1 MKRSYPSNSSIFR
14 RILIFLIPF
23 LILLTLAFL
32 QIFNL
37 MILSADEFKTQ
48 ADSNRILKER
58 VFPPRGLILD
68 RNEEIVV
75 ENFIRQDL
83 KVTPSFVEDYSLY
96 ISNLSELLN
105 YETSKIEDIFYKK
118 LNEIKPFQSFTL
130 IRNLNDEQIAKLNL
144 NLSKFSG
151 TEVIPNF
158 SRNVTEGESL
168 GSVVGYLGFASKNSM
183 LQDPNLKNFSDQQIG
198 LLGIEKEYDD
208 FLRGEIGYKF
218 LEKDSKGNVI
228 KVLSTEP
235 PKKGK
240 NLKLSIDLELQ
251 RTLFKEFTGKKGALI
266 AIEPETGFI
275 RALISSPSYDPNYL
289 NNFYSEEIEK
299 ILQDENSPLFNR
311 AVSGQYPPASTL
323 KPFIGLAALEE
334 QVITWDEKIHDQ
346 GEFFVEGDDRPY
358 RGWKEEGHGFVN
370 MESAIAESSDVYFYN
385 IAFDLTVSSIS
396 PFLAKFGFGSSSKL
410 LGNESKGILP
420 DKKWKLGQ
428 KGEFWFKGDTIN
440 MGIGQGYILTTPLQ
454 IAIAYS
460 ALVNGGQLITPR
472 IVESIDGVATEF
484 SSKRIELKNNDNW
497 ELIKKALV
505 SVVESN
511 KGTAHNLFDPKKRIA
526 GKTGTAQVKRIS
538 KRERELDLELEQ
550 IPYKDRDHALYV
562 AYGPYKNP
570 RYALSII
577 VEHGGS
583 GSKAAAPMAKELFKL
598 IIDRDE
604 LRDKQSNFENINI

>member
-1 MKRSYPSNSSIFR
+1 MGRFFGVIKKSSLSNSSIFR

-23 LILLTLAFL
+23 LILLTLAFF

-37 MILSADEFKTQ
+37 MILRSDEFKTQ

-68 RNEEIVV
+68 RNEEVVV

-83 KVTPSFVEDYSLY
+83 KVTPSFIEDYSLY
-96 ISNLSELLN
+96 ISNLSELMN
-105 YETSKIEDIFYKK
+105 YETSKIENIFYKK
-118 LNEIKPFQSFTL
+118 LSEIKPFQSFTL
-130 IRNLNDEQIAKLNL
+130 IRNLTDEQIAKLNL
-144 NLSKFSG
+144 NLNKFAG
-151 TEVIPNF
+151 TEIIPNF
-158 SRNVTEGESL
+158 SRNVIQGESL
-168 GSVVGYLGFASKNSM
+168 GSVVGYLGFASKNFM

-198 LLGIEKEYDD
+198 LLGIEKEYDN

-218 LEKDSKGNVI
+218 LEKDSKGTVI
-228 KVLSTEP
+228 KVLSSEP

-289 NNFYSEEIEK
+289 NNLYSDEIEK
-299 ILQDENSPLFNR
+299 ILQDKDSPLFNR

-334 QVITWDEKIHDQ
+334 QVITWDEKIDDQ

-358 RGWKEEGHGFVN
+358 RGWKEEGHGLVN

-396 PFLAKFGFGSSSKL
+396 PFLAKFGFGTSSKL
-410 LGNESKGILP
+410 IGNESKGILP
-420 DKKWKLGQ
+420 DKNWKLGQ

-454 IAIAYS
+454 IALAYS

-472 IVESIDGVATEF
+472 IVESIDGETTEF
-484 SSKRIELKNNDNW
+484 SSKKIELKNNENW
-497 ELIKKALV
+497 DLIKKALV

-511 KGTAHNLFDPKKRIA
+511 KGTAHNLFDPEKRIA
-526 GKTGTAQVKRIS
+526 GKTGTAQVKSLINDI
-538 KRERELDLELEQ
+538 KYQEIRENELL
-550 IPYKDRDHALYV
+550 RDHALFV
-562 AYGPYKNP
+562 GYGPIEKP
-570 RYALSII
+570 SLVVVVI
-577 VEHGGS
+577 VENGES
-583 GSKAAAPMAKELFKL
+583 GSLVAAPIVKKALDYYQDL
-598 IIDRDE
+598 
-604 LRDKQSNFENINI
+604 

>member
-1 MKRSYPSNSSIFR
+1 MGRFFGVIKKSSLSNSSVFR

-23 LILLTLAFL
+23 LILLTLAFF

-37 MILSADEFKTQ
+37 MILRSDEFKTQ

-68 RNEEIVV
+68 RNEEVVV

-83 KVTPSFVEDYSLY
+83 KVTPSFIEDYSLY
-96 ISNLSELLN
+96 ISNLSELIN
-105 YETSKIEDIFYKK
+105 YEASKIENIFYKK

-130 IRNLNDEQIAKLNL
+130 IRNLTDEQIAKLNL
-144 NLSKFSG
+144 NLNKFAG
-151 TEVIPNF
+151 TEIIPNF
-158 SRNVTEGESL
+158 SRNVIQGESL
-168 GSVVGYLGFASKNSM
+168 GSVIGYLGFASKNFM

-198 LLGIEKEYDD
+198 LLGIEKEYDN

-228 KVLSTEP
+228 KVLSSEP

-289 NNFYSEEIEK
+289 NNLYSDEIEK
-299 ILQDENSPLFNR
+299 ILQDKDSPLFNR

-334 QVITWDEKIHDQ
+334 QVITWDEKIDDQ

-358 RGWKEEGHGFVN
+358 RGWKEEGHGLVN

-396 PFLAKFGFGSSSKL
+396 PFLAKFGFGASSKL
-410 LGNESKGILP
+410 IGNESKGILP

-454 IAIAYS
+454 IALAYS

-472 IVESIDGVATEF
+472 IVESIDGETTEF
-484 SSKRIELKNNDNW
+484 SSKKIELKNNENW
-497 ELIKKALV
+497 DLIRKALV

-511 KGTAHNLFDPKKRIA
+511 KGTAHNLFDPEKRIA
-526 GKTGTAQVKRIS
+526 GKTGTAQVKSLINDI
-538 KRERELDLELEQ
+538 KYQEIRENELL
-550 IPYKDRDHALYV
+550 RDHALFV
-562 AYGPYKNP
+562 GYGPIEKP
-570 RYALSII
+570 SLVVVVI
-577 VEHGGS
+577 VENGES
-583 GSKAAAPMAKELFKL
+583 GSLVAAPIVKKALNSYQDL
-598 IIDRDE
+598 
-604 LRDKQSNFENINI
+604 

>member
-1 MKRSYPSNSSIFR
+1 MGRFFGVIKKSSLSNSSIFR

-23 LILLTLAFL
+23 LILLTLAFF

-37 MILSADEFKTQ
+37 MILRSDEFTTQ

-68 RNEEIVV
+68 RNEEVVV

-83 KVTPSFVEDYSLY
+83 KVTPSFIEDYSLY
-96 ISNLSELLN
+96 ISNLSELMN

-118 LNEIKPFQSFTL
+118 LSEIKPFQSFTL
-130 IRNLNDEQIAKLNL
+130 IRNLTDEQIAKLNL
-144 NLSKFSG
+144 NLNKFAG
-151 TEVIPNF
+151 TEIIPNF
-158 SRNVTEGESL
+158 SRNVIQGESL
-168 GSVVGYLGFASKNSM
+168 GSVVGYLGFASKNFM

-198 LLGIEKEYDD
+198 LLGIEKEYDN

-218 LEKDSKGNVI
+218 LEKDSKGTVI
-228 KVLSTEP
+228 KVLSSEP

-251 RTLFKEFTGKKGALI
+251 RTLFKEFTAKKGALI

-289 NNFYSEEIEK
+289 NNLYSDEIEK
-299 ILQDENSPLFNR
+299 ILQDKDSPLFNR

-334 QVITWDEKIHDQ
+334 QVITWDEKIDDQ

-358 RGWKEEGHGFVN
+358 RGWKEEGHGLVN

-396 PFLAKFGFGSSSKL
+396 PFLAKFGFGASSKII
-410 LGNESKGILP
+410 GNESKGILP

-454 IAIAYS
+454 IALAYS

-472 IVESIDGVATEF
+472 IVESIDGETTEF
-484 SSKRIELKNNDNW
+484 SSKKIELKNNENW
-497 ELIKKALV
+497 DLIKKALV

-511 KGTAHNLFDPKKRIA
+511 KGTAHNLFDPEKRIA
-526 GKTGTAQVKRIS
+526 GKTGTAQVKSLINDI
-538 KRERELDLELEQ
+538 KYQEIRENELL
-550 IPYKDRDHALYV
+550 RDHALFV
-562 AYGPYKNP
+562 GYGPIEIP
-570 RYALSII
+570 SLVVVVI
-577 VEHGGS
+577 VENGES
-583 GSKAAAPMAKELFKL
+583 GSLVAAPIVKKA
-598 IIDRDE
+598 
-604 LRDKQSNFENINI
+604 INSYQDL

>member
-1 MKRSYPSNSSIFR
+1 MGRFFGVIKKSSISNSSVFR

-23 LILLTLAFL
+23 LILLTLAFF

-37 MILSADEFKTQ
+37 MILRSDEFKTQ

-68 RNEEIVV
+68 RNEEVVV

-83 KVTPSFVEDYSLY
+83 KVTPSFIEDYSLY
-96 ISNLSELLN
+96 ISNLSELMN
-105 YETSKIEDIFYKK
+105 YETSKIENIFYKK

-130 IRNLNDEQIAKLNL
+130 IRNLTDEQIAKLNL
-144 NLSKFSG
+144 NLNKFAG
-151 TEVIPNF
+151 TEIIPNF
-158 SRNVTEGESL
+158 SRNVIQGESL
-168 GSVVGYLGFASKNSM
+168 GSVVGYLGFASKNFM

-198 LLGIEKEYDD
+198 LLGIEKEYDN

-218 LEKDSKGNVI
+218 LEKDSKGTVI
-228 KVLSTEP
+228 KVLSSEP

-289 NNFYSEEIEK
+289 NNLYSDEIEK
-299 ILQDENSPLFNR
+299 ILQDKDSPLFNR

-334 QVITWDEKIHDQ
+334 KVIAWDEKIDDQ

-358 RGWKEEGHGFVN
+358 RGWKEEGHGLVN

-396 PFLAKFGFGSSSKL
+396 PFLAKFGFGASSKL
-410 LGNESKGILP
+410 IGNESKGILP

-454 IAIAYS
+454 IALAYS

-472 IVESIDGVATEF
+472 IVESIDGETTKF
-484 SSKRIELKNNDNW
+484 SSKKIELKNNENW
-497 ELIKKALV
+497 DLIKKALV

-511 KGTAHNLFDPKKRIA
+511 KGTAHNLFDPEKRIA
-526 GKTGTAQVKRIS
+526 GKTGTAQVKSLINDI
-538 KRERELDLELEQ
+538 KYQEIRENELL
-550 IPYKDRDHALYV
+550 RDHALFV
-562 AYGPYKNP
+562 GYGPIEKP
-570 RYALSII
+570 SLVVVVI
-577 VEHGGS
+577 VENGES
-583 GSKAAAPMAKELFKL
+583 GSLVAAPIVKKALNSYQDL
-598 IIDRDE
+598 
-604 LRDKQSNFENINI
+604 

>member
-1 MKRSYPSNSSIFR
+1 MGRFFGVIKKSSLSNSSVFR

-23 LILLTLAFL
+23 LILLTLAFF

-37 MILSADEFKTQ
+37 MILRSDEFKTQ

-68 RNEEIVV
+68 RNEEVVV

-83 KVTPSFVEDYSLY
+83 KVTPSFIEDYSLY
-96 ISNLSELLN
+96 ISNLSELIN
-105 YETSKIEDIFYKK
+105 YEASKIENIFYKK

-130 IRNLNDEQIAKLNL
+130 IRNLTDEQIAKLNL
-144 NLSKFSG
+144 NLNKFAG
-151 TEVIPNF
+151 TEIIPNF
-158 SRNVTEGESL
+158 SRNVIQGESL
-168 GSVVGYLGFASKNSM
+168 GSVIGYLGFASKNFM

-198 LLGIEKEYDD
+198 LLGIEKEYDN

-228 KVLSTEP
+228 KVLSSEP

-289 NNFYSEEIEK
+289 NNLYSDEIEK
-299 ILQDENSPLFNR
+299 ILQDKDSPLFNR

-334 QVITWDEKIHDQ
+334 EVITWDEKIDDQ

-358 RGWKEEGHGFVN
+358 RGWKEEGHGLVN

-396 PFLAKFGFGSSSKL
+396 PFLAKFGFGASSKL
-410 LGNESKGILP
+410 IGNESKGILP

-454 IAIAYS
+454 IALAYS
-460 ALVNGGQLITPR
+460 ALVNGGQLIAPR
-472 IVESIDGVATEF
+472 IVESIDGETTEF
-484 SSKRIELKNNDNW
+484 SSKKIELKNNENW
-497 ELIKKALV
+497 DLIKKALV

-511 KGTAHNLFDPKKRIA
+511 KGTAHNLFDPEKRIA
-526 GKTGTAQVKRIS
+526 GKTGTAQVKSLINDI
-538 KRERELDLELEQ
+538 KYQEIRENELL
-550 IPYKDRDHALYV
+550 RDHALFV
-562 AYGPYKNP
+562 GYGPIENP
-570 RYALSII
+570 SLVVVVI
-577 VEHGGS
+577 VENGES
-583 GSKAAAPMAKELFKL
+583 GSLVAAPIVKKALNSYQDL
-598 IIDRDE
+598 
-604 LRDKQSNFENINI
+604 

>member
-1 MKRSYPSNSSIFR
+1 MERSSPSNSSIFR

-23 LILLTLAFL
+23 LILLTLAFF

-168 GSVVGYLGFASKNSM
+168 GSIVGYLGFASKNSM

-346 GEFFVEGDDRPY
+346 GEFYVEGDDRPY

-460 ALVNGGQLITPR
+460 ALVNGGQLIKPR

-484 SSKRIELKNNDNW
+484 SSKRIELKNNENW

-526 GKTGTAQVKRIS
+526 GKTGTAQVKSLINDI
-538 KRERELDLELEQ
+538 KYQEIRENELL
-550 IPYKDRDHALYV
+550 RDHALFV
-562 AYGPYKNP
+562 GYGPIEKP
-570 RYALSII
+570 SLVVVVI
-577 VEHGGS
+577 VENGES
-583 GSKAAAPMAKELFKL
+583 GSLVAAPIVKKA
-598 IIDRDE
+598 
-604 LRDKQSNFENINI
+604 INSYQGL

>member
-1 MKRSYPSNSSIFR
+1 MERSSPSNSSIFR

-23 LILLTLAFL
+23 LILLTLAFF

-37 MILSADEFKTQ
+37 MVLSADEFKTQ

-484 SSKRIELKNNDNW
+484 SSKRIELKNNENW

-526 GKTGTAQVKRIS
+526 GKTGTAQVKSLINDI
-538 KRERELDLELEQ
+538 KYQEIRENELL
-550 IPYKDRDHALYV
+550 RDHALFV
-562 AYGPYKNP
+562 GYGPIEKP
-570 RYALSII
+570 SLVVVVI
-577 VEHGGS
+577 VENGES
-583 GSKAAAPMAKELFKL
+583 GSLVAAPIVKKA
-598 IIDRDE
+598 
-604 LRDKQSNFENINI
+604 INSYQGL

>member
-1 MKRSYPSNSSIFR
+1 MKRSSPSNSSIFR

-23 LILLTLAFL
+23 LILLTLAFF

-96 ISNLSELLN
+96 ISNLSELMN

-151 TEVIPNF
+151 TEIIPNF

-168 GSVVGYLGFASKNSM
+168 GSVVGYLGFASKNSI

-228 KVLSTEP
+228 KVLSMEP

-484 SSKRIELKNNDNW
+484 SSERIELKNNENW

-526 GKTGTAQVKRIS
+526 GKTGTAQVKSLINDI
-538 KRERELDLELEQ
+538 KYQEIRENELL
-550 IPYKDRDHALYV
+550 RDHALFV
-562 AYGPYKNP
+562 GYGPIEKP
-570 RYALSII
+570 SLVVVVI
-577 VEHGGS
+577 VENGES
-583 GSKAAAPMAKELFKL
+583 GSLVAAPIVKKA
-598 IIDRDE
+598 
-604 LRDKQSNFENINI
+604 INSYQGL

>member
-1 MKRSYPSNSSIFR
+1 MKRSSPSNSSIFR

-23 LILLTLAFL
+23 LILLTLAFF

-96 ISNLSELLN
+96 ISNLSELMN

-151 TEVIPNF
+151 TEIIPNF

-168 GSVVGYLGFASKNSM
+168 GSVVGYLGFASKNSI
-183 LQDPNLKNFSDQQIG
+183 LEDPNLKNFSDQQIG

-484 SSKRIELKNNDNW
+484 SSERIELKNNENW

-526 GKTGTAQVKRIS
+526 GKTGTAQVKSLINDI
-538 KRERELDLELEQ
+538 KYQEIRENELL
-550 IPYKDRDHALYV
+550 RDHALFV
-562 AYGPYKNP
+562 GYGPIEKP
-570 RYALSII
+570 SLVVVVI
-577 VEHGGS
+577 VENGES
-583 GSKAAAPMAKELFKL
+583 GSLVAAPIVKKA
-598 IIDRDE
+598 
-604 LRDKQSNFENINI
+604 INSYQGL

>member
-1 MKRSYPSNSSIFR
+1 MKRSSPSNSSIFR

-23 LILLTLAFL
+23 LILLTLAFF

-96 ISNLSELLN
+96 ISNLSELMN

-151 TEVIPNF
+151 TEIIPNF

-168 GSVVGYLGFASKNSM
+168 GSVVGYLGFASKNSI
-183 LQDPNLKNFSDQQIG
+183 LEDPNLKNFSDQQIG

-440 MGIGQGYILTTPLQ
+440 MGIRQGYILTTPLQ

-460 ALVNGGQLITPR
+460 ALVNDGQLITPR

-484 SSKRIELKNNDNW
+484 SSERIELKNNENW

-526 GKTGTAQVKRIS
+526 GKTGTAQVKSLINDI
-538 KRERELDLELEQ
+538 KYQEIRENELL
-550 IPYKDRDHALYV
+550 RDHALFV
-562 AYGPYKNP
+562 GYGPIEKP
-570 RYALSII
+570 SLVVVVI
-577 VEHGGS
+577 VENGES
-583 GSKAAAPMAKELFKL
+583 GSLVAAPIVKKA
-598 IIDRDE
+598 
-604 LRDKQSNFENINI
+604 INSYQGL

>member
-1 MKRSYPSNSSIFR
+1 MKRSSPSNSSIFR

-23 LILLTLAFL
+23 LILLTLAFF

-37 MILSADEFKTQ
+37 MIIRADEFITQ

-96 ISNLSELLN
+96 ISNLSELMN

-151 TEVIPNF
+151 TEIIPNF

-168 GSVVGYLGFASKNSM
+168 GSVVGYLGFASKNSI
-183 LQDPNLKNFSDQQIG
+183 LQDPNLKNFSDQQTG

-251 RTLFKEFTGKKGALI
+251 RTLFKEFSGKKGALI

-275 RALISSPSYDPNYL
+275 RALISSPSYDPNYF
-289 NNFYSEEIEK
+289 NNFYSDEIEK

-484 SSKRIELKNNDNW
+484 SSERIELKNNENW

-526 GKTGTAQVKRIS
+526 GKTGTAQVKSLINDI
-538 KRERELDLELEQ
+538 KYQEIRENELL
-550 IPYKDRDHALYV
+550 RDHALFV
-562 AYGPYKNP
+562 GYGPIEKP
-570 RYALSII
+570 SLVVVVI
-577 VEHGGS
+577 VENGES
-583 GSKAAAPMAKELFKL
+583 GSLVAAPIVKKA
-598 IIDRDE
+598 
-604 LRDKQSNFENINI
+604 INSYQGL

>member
-1 MKRSYPSNSSIFR
+1 MKRSSPSNSSIFR

-23 LILLTLAFL
+23 LILLTLAFF

-37 MILSADEFKTQ
+37 MIIRADEFITQ

-96 ISNLSELLN
+96 ISNLSELMN

-151 TEVIPNF
+151 TEIIPNF

-168 GSVVGYLGFASKNSM
+168 GSVVGYLGFASKNSI

-251 RTLFKEFTGKKGALI
+251 RTLFKEFSGKKGALI

-484 SSKRIELKNNDNW
+484 SSERIELKNNENW

-526 GKTGTAQVKRIS
+526 GKTGTAQVKSLINDI
-538 KRERELDLELEQ
+538 KYQEIRENELL
-550 IPYKDRDHALYV
+550 RDHALFV
-562 AYGPYKNP
+562 GYGPIEKP
-570 RYALSII
+570 SLVVVVI
-577 VEHGGS
+577 VENGES
-583 GSKAAAPMAKELFKL
+583 GSLVAAPIVKKA
-598 IIDRDE
+598 
-604 LRDKQSNFENINI
+604 INSYQGL

>member
-1 MKRSYPSNSSIFR
+1 MERSSPSNSSIFR

-23 LILLTLAFL
+23 LILLTLAFF

-37 MILSADEFKTQ
+37 MILSADKFKTQ

-151 TEVIPNF
+151 TEIIPNF

-168 GSVVGYLGFASKNSM
+168 GSIVGYLGFASKNSM

-484 SSKRIELKNNDNW
+484 SSKRIELKNNENW

-526 GKTGTAQVKRIS
+526 GKTGTAQVKSLINDI
-538 KRERELDLELEQ
+538 KYQEIRENELL
-550 IPYKDRDHALYV
+550 RDHALFV
-562 AYGPYKNP
+562 GYGPIEKP
-570 RYALSII
+570 SLVVVVI
-577 VEHGGS
+577 VENGES
-583 GSKAAAPMAKELFKL
+583 GSLVAAPIVKKA
-598 IIDRDE
+598 
-604 LRDKQSNFENINI
+604 INSYQGL

>member
-1 MKRSYPSNSSIFR
+1 MGRFFGVIKKSSLSNSSIFR

-23 LILLTLAFL
+23 LILLTLAFF

-37 MILSADEFKTQ
+37 MILRSDEFTTQ

-68 RNEEIVV
+68 RNEEVVV

-83 KVTPSFVEDYSLY
+83 KVTPSFIEDYSLY
-96 ISNLSELLN
+96 ISNLSELMN
-105 YETSKIEDIFYKK
+105 YETSKIENIFYKK
-118 LNEIKPFQSFTL
+118 LSEIKPFQSFTL
-130 IRNLNDEQIAKLNL
+130 IRNLTDEQIAKLNL
-144 NLSKFSG
+144 NLNKFAG
-151 TEVIPNF
+151 TEIIPNF
-158 SRNVTEGESL
+158 SRNVIQGESL
-168 GSVVGYLGFASKNSM
+168 GSVVGYLGFASKNFM

-198 LLGIEKEYDD
+198 LLGIEKEYDN

-218 LEKDSKGNVI
+218 LEKDSKGTVI
-228 KVLSTEP
+228 KVLSSEP

-289 NNFYSEEIEK
+289 NNLYSDEIEK
-299 ILQDENSPLFNR
+299 ILQDKDSPLFNR

-334 QVITWDEKIHDQ
+334 QVITWDEKIDDQ

-358 RGWKEEGHGFVN
+358 RGWKEEGHGLVN

-396 PFLAKFGFGSSSKL
+396 PFLAKFGFGASSKL
-410 LGNESKGILP
+410 IGNESKGILP

-454 IAIAYS
+454 IALAYS

-484 SSKRIELKNNDNW
+484 SSKKIELKNNKNW
-497 ELIKKALV
+497 DLIKKALV

-511 KGTAHNLFDPKKRIA
+511 KGTAHNLFDPEKRIA
-526 GKTGTAQVKRIS
+526 GKTGTAQVKSLINDI
-538 KRERELDLELEQ
+538 KYQEIRENELL
-550 IPYKDRDHALYV
+550 RDHALFV
-562 AYGPYKNP
+562 GYGPIEKP
-570 RYALSII
+570 SLVVVVI
-577 VEHGGS
+577 VENGES
-583 GSKAAAPMAKELFKL
+583 GSLVAAPIVKKALNSYQDL
-598 IIDRDE
+598 
-604 LRDKQSNFENINI
+604 

>member
-1 MKRSYPSNSSIFR
+1 MKRSSPSNSSIFR

-23 LILLTLAFL
+23 LILLTLAFF

-526 GKTGTAQVKRIS
+526 GKTGTAQVKSLINDI
-538 KRERELDLELEQ
+538 KYQEIRENELL
-550 IPYKDRDHALYV
+550 RDHALFV
-562 AYGPYKNP
+562 GYGPIEKP
-570 RYALSII
+570 SLVVVVI
-577 VEHGGS
+577 VENGES
-583 GSKAAAPMAKELFKL
+583 GSLVAAPIVKKA
-598 IIDRDE
+598 
-604 LRDKQSNFENINI
+604 INSYQGL

>member
-1 MKRSYPSNSSIFR
+1 MGRFFGVIKKSSISNSSVFR

-23 LILLTLAFL
+23 LILLTLAFF

-37 MILSADEFKTQ
+37 MILRSDEFKTQ

-68 RNEEIVV
+68 RNEEVVV

-83 KVTPSFVEDYSLY
+83 KVTPSFIEDYSLY
-96 ISNLSELLN
+96 ISNLSELMN
-105 YETSKIEDIFYKK
+105 YEASKIENIFYKK
-118 LNEIKPFQSFTL
+118 LSEIKPFQSFTL
-130 IRNLNDEQIAKLNL
+130 IRNLTDEQIAKLNL
-144 NLSKFSG
+144 NLNKFAG
-151 TEVIPNF
+151 TEIIPNF
-158 SRNVTEGESL
+158 SRNVIQGESL
-168 GSVVGYLGFASKNSM
+168 GSVVGYLGFASKNFM

-198 LLGIEKEYDD
+198 LLGIEKEYDN

-218 LEKDSKGNVI
+218 LEKDSKGTVI
-228 KVLSTEP
+228 KVLSSEP

-240 NLKLSIDLELQ
+240 NLKLSIDLEFQ

-289 NNFYSEEIEK
+289 NNLYSDEIEK
-299 ILQDENSPLFNR
+299 ILQDKDSPLFNR

-334 QVITWDEKIHDQ
+334 KVIAWDEKIDDQ

-358 RGWKEEGHGFVN
+358 RGWKEEGHGLVN

-396 PFLAKFGFGSSSKL
+396 PFLAKFGFGASSKL
-410 LGNESKGILP
+410 IGNESKGILP

-454 IAIAYS
+454 IALAYS

-472 IVESIDGVATEF
+472 IVESIDGETTEF
-484 SSKRIELKNNDNW
+484 SSKKIELKNNENW
-497 ELIKKALV
+497 DLIKKALV

-511 KGTAHNLFDPKKRIA
+511 KGTAHNLFDPEKRIA
-526 GKTGTAQVKRIS
+526 GKTGTAQVKSLINDI
-538 KRERELDLELEQ
+538 KYQEIRENELL
-550 IPYKDRDHALYV
+550 RDHALFV
-562 AYGPYKNP
+562 GYGPIEKP
-570 RYALSII
+570 SLVVVVI
-577 VEHGGS
+577 VENGES
-583 GSKAAAPMAKELFKL
+583 GSLVAAPIVKKALNSYQDL
-598 IIDRDE
+598 
-604 LRDKQSNFENINI
+604 

>member
-1 MKRSYPSNSSIFR
+1 MKRSSPSNSSIFR

-23 LILLTLAFL
+23 LILLTLAFF

-96 ISNLSELLN
+96 ISNLSELMN

-151 TEVIPNF
+151 TEIIPNF

-168 GSVVGYLGFASKNSM
+168 GSVVGYLGFASKNSI

-228 KVLSTEP
+228 KVLSMEP

-240 NLKLSIDLELQ
+240 NLKLSIDLRLQ

-472 IVESIDGVATEF
+472 IVESIDGVTTEF
-484 SSKRIELKNNDNW
+484 SSEKIELKNNENW

-526 GKTGTAQVKRIS
+526 GKTGTAQVKSLINDI
-538 KRERELDLELEQ
+538 KYQEIRENELL
-550 IPYKDRDHALYV
+550 RDHALFV
-562 AYGPYKNP
+562 GYGPIEKP
-570 RYALSII
+570 SLVVVVI
-577 VEHGGS
+577 VENGES
-583 GSKAAAPMAKELFKL
+583 GSLVAAPIVKKA
-598 IIDRDE
+598 
-604 LRDKQSNFENINI
+604 INSYQGL

>member
-1 MKRSYPSNSSIFR
+1 MERSSPSNSSIFR

-23 LILLTLAFL
+23 LILLTLAFF

-83 KVTPSFVEDYSLY
+83 KVTPSFIEDYSLY
-96 ISNLSELLN
+96 ISNLSELMN

-151 TEVIPNF
+151 TEIIPNF

-168 GSVVGYLGFASKNSM
+168 GSVVGYLGFASKNSI

-472 IVESIDGVATEF
+472 IVESIDGVATKF
-484 SSKRIELKNNDNW
+484 SSERIELKNNENW

-526 GKTGTAQVKRIS
+526 GKTGTAQVKSLINDI
-538 KRERELDLELEQ
+538 KYQEIRENELL
-550 IPYKDRDHALYV
+550 RDHALFV
-562 AYGPYKNP
+562 GYGPIEKP
-570 RYALSII
+570 SLVVVVI
-577 VEHGGS
+577 VENGES
-583 GSKAAAPMAKELFKL
+583 GSLVAAPIVKKA
-598 IIDRDE
+598 
-604 LRDKQSNFENINI
+604 INSYQGL

>member
-1 MKRSYPSNSSIFR
+1 MKRSSPSNSSIFR

-23 LILLTLAFL
+23 LILLTLAFF

-96 ISNLSELLN
+96 ISNLSELMN

-151 TEVIPNF
+151 TEIIPNF

-168 GSVVGYLGFASKNSM
+168 GSVVGYLGFASKNSI
-183 LQDPNLKNFSDQQIG
+183 LEDPNLKNFSDQQIG

-228 KVLSTEP
+228 KVLSMEP

-484 SSKRIELKNNDNW
+484 SSERIELKNNENW

-526 GKTGTAQVKRIS
+526 GKTGTAQVKSLINDI
-538 KRERELDLELEQ
+538 KYQEIRENELL
-550 IPYKDRDHALYV
+550 RDHALFV
-562 AYGPYKNP
+562 GYGPIEKP
-570 RYALSII
+570 SLVVVVI
-577 VEHGGS
+577 VENGES
-583 GSKAAAPMAKELFKL
+583 GSLVAAPIVKKA
-598 IIDRDE
+598 
-604 LRDKQSNFENINI
+604 INSYQGL

>member
-1 MKRSYPSNSSIFR
+1 MGRFFGVIKKSSLSNSSIFR

-23 LILLTLAFL
+23 LILLTLAFF

-37 MILSADEFKTQ
+37 MILRSDEFTTQ

-68 RNEEIVV
+68 RNEEVVV

-83 KVTPSFVEDYSLY
+83 KVTPSFIEDYSLY
-96 ISNLSELLN
+96 ISNLSELMN
-105 YETSKIEDIFYKK
+105 YETSKIENIFYKK
-118 LNEIKPFQSFTL
+118 LSEIKPFQSFTL
-130 IRNLNDEQIAKLNL
+130 IRNLTDEQIAKLNL
-144 NLSKFSG
+144 NLNKFAG
-151 TEVIPNF
+151 TEIIPNF
-158 SRNVTEGESL
+158 SRNVIQGESL
-168 GSVVGYLGFASKNSM
+168 GSVVGYLGFASKNFM

-198 LLGIEKEYDD
+198 LLGIEKEYDN

-218 LEKDSKGNVI
+218 LEKDSKGTVI
-228 KVLSTEP
+228 KVLSSEP

-289 NNFYSEEIEK
+289 NNLYSDEIEK
-299 ILQDENSPLFNR
+299 ILQDKDSPLFNR

-334 QVITWDEKIHDQ
+334 QVITWDEKIDDQ

-358 RGWKEEGHGFVN
+358 RGWKEEGHGLVN

-396 PFLAKFGFGSSSKL
+396 PFLAKFGFGASSKL
-410 LGNESKGILP
+410 IGNESKGILP

-454 IAIAYS
+454 IALAYS

-472 IVESIDGVATEF
+472 IVESIDGETTEF
-484 SSKRIELKNNDNW
+484 SSKKIELKNNENW
-497 ELIKKALV
+497 DLIKKALV

-511 KGTAHNLFDPKKRIA
+511 KGTAHNLFDPEKRIA
-526 GKTGTAQVKRIS
+526 GKTGTAQVKSLINDI
-538 KRERELDLELEQ
+538 KYQEIRENELL
-550 IPYKDRDHALYV
+550 RDHALFV
-562 AYGPYKNP
+562 GYGPIEKP
-570 RYALSII
+570 SLVVVVI
-577 VEHGGS
+577 VENGES
-583 GSKAAAPMAKELFKL
+583 GSLVAAPIVKKALNYYQDL
-598 IIDRDE
+598 
-604 LRDKQSNFENINI
+604 

>member
-1 MKRSYPSNSSIFR
+1 MERSSPSNSSIFR

-23 LILLTLAFL
+23 LILLTLAFF

-151 TEVIPNF
+151 TEIIPNF

-168 GSVVGYLGFASKNSM
+168 GSVVGYLGFASKNSI
-183 LQDPNLKNFSDQQIG
+183 LEDPNLKNFSDQQIG

-526 GKTGTAQVKRIS
+526 GKTGTAQVKSLINDI
-538 KRERELDLELEQ
+538 KYQEIRENELL
-550 IPYKDRDHALYV
+550 RDHALFV
-562 AYGPYKNP
+562 GYGPIEKP
-570 RYALSII
+570 SLVVVVI
-577 VEHGGS
+577 VENGES
-583 GSKAAAPMAKELFKL
+583 GSLVAAPIVKKA
-598 IIDRDE
+598 
-604 LRDKQSNFENINI
+604 INSYQGL

>member
-1 MKRSYPSNSSIFR
+1 MGRFFGVIKKSSLSNSSIFR

-23 LILLTLAFL
+23 LILLTLAFF

-37 MILSADEFKTQ
+37 MILRSDEFTTQ

-68 RNEEIVV
+68 RNEEVVV

-83 KVTPSFVEDYSLY
+83 KVTPSFIEDYSLY
-96 ISNLSELLN
+96 ISNLSELMN
-105 YETSKIEDIFYKK
+105 YETSKIENIFYKK
-118 LNEIKPFQSFTL
+118 LSEIKPFQSFTL
-130 IRNLNDEQIAKLNL
+130 IRNLSDEQIAKLNL
-144 NLSKFSG
+144 NLNKFAG
-151 TEVIPNF
+151 TEIIPNF
-158 SRNVTEGESL
+158 SRNVVQGESL
-168 GSVVGYLGFASKNSM
+168 GSVVGYLGFASKNFM

-198 LLGIEKEYDD
+198 LLGIEKEYDN

-218 LEKDSKGNVI
+218 LEKDSKGTVI
-228 KVLSTEP
+228 KVLSSEP

-289 NNFYSEEIEK
+289 NNLYSDEIEK
-299 ILQDENSPLFNR
+299 ILQDKDSPLFNR

-334 QVITWDEKIHDQ
+334 KVIAWDEKIDDQ

-358 RGWKEEGHGFVN
+358 RGWKEEGHGLVN

-484 SSKRIELKNNDNW
+484 SSERIELKNNENW

-526 GKTGTAQVKRIS
+526 GKTGTAQVKSLINDI
-538 KRERELDLELEQ
+538 KYQEIRENELL
-550 IPYKDRDHALYV
+550 RDHALFV
-562 AYGPYKNP
+562 GYGPIEKP
-570 RYALSII
+570 SLVVVVI
-577 VEHGGS
+577 VENGES
-583 GSKAAAPMAKELFKL
+583 GSLVAAPIVKKALNSYQDL
-598 IIDRDE
+598 
-604 LRDKQSNFENINI
+604 

>member
-1 MKRSYPSNSSIFR
+1 MKRSSPSNSSIFR

-23 LILLTLAFL
+23 LILLTLAFF

-151 TEVIPNF
+151 TEIIPNF

-484 SSKRIELKNNDNW
+484 SSERIELKNNENW

-526 GKTGTAQVKRIS
+526 GKTGTAQVKSLINDI
-538 KRERELDLELEQ
+538 KYQEIRENELL
-550 IPYKDRDHALYV
+550 RDHALFV
-562 AYGPYKNP
+562 GYGPIEKP
-570 RYALSII
+570 SLVVVVI
-577 VEHGGS
+577 VENGES
-583 GSKAAAPMAKELFKL
+583 GSLVAAPIVKKA
-598 IIDRDE
+598 
-604 LRDKQSNFENINI
+604 INSYQGL

>member
-1 MKRSYPSNSSIFR
+1 MGRFFGVIKKSSLSNSSVFR

-23 LILLTLAFL
+23 LILLTLAFF

-37 MILSADEFKTQ
+37 MILRSDEFKTQ

-68 RNEEIVV
+68 RNEEVVV

-83 KVTPSFVEDYSLY
+83 KVTPSFIEDYSLY
-96 ISNLSELLN
+96 ISNLSELIN
-105 YETSKIEDIFYKK
+105 YEASKIENIFYKK

-130 IRNLNDEQIAKLNL
+130 IRNLTDEQIAKLNL
-144 NLSKFSG
+144 NLNKFAG
-151 TEVIPNF
+151 TEIIPNF
-158 SRNVTEGESL
+158 SRNVIQGESL
-168 GSVVGYLGFASKNSM
+168 GSVVGYLGFASKNFM
-183 LQDPNLKNFSDQQIG
+183 LQNPNLKNFSDQQIG
-198 LLGIEKEYDD
+198 LLGIEKEYDN

-228 KVLSTEP
+228 KVLSSEP

-289 NNFYSEEIEK
+289 NNLYSDEIEK
-299 ILQDENSPLFNR
+299 ILQDKDSPLFNR

-334 QVITWDEKIHDQ
+334 QVITWDEKIDDQ

-358 RGWKEEGHGFVN
+358 RGWKEEGHGLVN

-396 PFLAKFGFGSSSKL
+396 PFLAKFGFGASSKL
-410 LGNESKGILP
+410 IGNESKGILP

-454 IAIAYS
+454 IALAYS

-472 IVESIDGVATEF
+472 IVESIDGETTEF
-484 SSKRIELKNNDNW
+484 SSKKIELKNNENW
-497 ELIKKALV
+497 DLIRKALV

-511 KGTAHNLFDPKKRIA
+511 KGTAHNLFDPEKRIA
-526 GKTGTAQVKRIS
+526 GKTGTAQVKSLINDI
-538 KRERELDLELEQ
+538 KYQEIRENELL
-550 IPYKDRDHALYV
+550 RDHALFV
-562 AYGPYKNP
+562 GYGPIEKP
-570 RYALSII
+570 SLVVVVI
-577 VEHGGS
+577 VENGES
-583 GSKAAAPMAKELFKL
+583 GSLVAAPIVKKALNSYQDL
-598 IIDRDE
+598 
-604 LRDKQSNFENINI
+604 

>member
-1 MKRSYPSNSSIFR
+1 MGRFFGVMKRSSPSNSSIFR

-23 LILLTLAFL
+23 LILLTLAFF

-151 TEVIPNF
+151 TEIIPNF

-484 SSKRIELKNNDNW
+484 SSERIELKNNENW

-526 GKTGTAQVKRIS
+526 GKTGTAQVKSLINDI
-538 KRERELDLELEQ
+538 KYQEIRENELL
-550 IPYKDRDHALYV
+550 RDHALFV
-562 AYGPYKNP
+562 GYGPIEKP
-570 RYALSII
+570 SLVVVVI
-577 VEHGGS
+577 VENGES
-583 GSKAAAPMAKELFKL
+583 GSLVAAPIVKKA
-598 IIDRDE
+598 
-604 LRDKQSNFENINI
+604 INSYQGL

>member
-1 MKRSYPSNSSIFR
+1 MGRFFGVIKKSSLSNSSIFR

-23 LILLTLAFL
+23 LILLTLAFF

-37 MILSADEFKTQ
+37 MILRSDEFTTQ

-68 RNEEIVV
+68 RNEEVVV

-83 KVTPSFVEDYSLY
+83 KVTPSFIEDYSLY
-96 ISNLSELLN
+96 ISNLSELMN
-105 YETSKIEDIFYKK
+105 YETSKIENIFYKK
-118 LNEIKPFQSFTL
+118 LSEIKPFQSFTL
-130 IRNLNDEQIAKLNL
+130 IRNLSDEQIAKLNL
-144 NLSKFSG
+144 NLNKFAG
-151 TEVIPNF
+151 TEIIPNF
-158 SRNVTEGESL
+158 SRNVVQGESL
-168 GSVVGYLGFASKNSM
+168 GSVVGYLGFASKNFM

-198 LLGIEKEYDD
+198 LLGIEKEYDN

-218 LEKDSKGNVI
+218 LEKDSKGTVI
-228 KVLSTEP
+228 KVLSSEP

-289 NNFYSEEIEK
+289 NNLYSDEIEK
-299 ILQDENSPLFNR
+299 ILQDKDSPLFNR

-334 QVITWDEKIHDQ
+334 QVITWDEKIDDQ

-358 RGWKEEGHGFVN
+358 RGWKEEGHGLVN

-396 PFLAKFGFGSSSKL
+396 PFLAKFGFGTSSKL
-410 LGNESKGILP
+410 IGNESKGILP

-454 IAIAYS
+454 IALAYS

-472 IVESIDGVATEF
+472 IVESIDGETTKF
-484 SSKRIELKNNDNW
+484 SSKKIELKNNENW
-497 ELIKKALV
+497 DLIKKALV

-511 KGTAHNLFDPKKRIA
+511 KGTAHNLFDPEKRIA
-526 GKTGTAQVKRIS
+526 GKTGTAQVKSLINDI
-538 KRERELDLELEQ
+538 KYQEIRENELL
-550 IPYKDRDHALYV
+550 RDHALFV
-562 AYGPYKNP
+562 GYGPIEKP
-570 RYALSII
+570 SLVVVVI
-577 VEHGGS
+577 VENGES
-583 GSKAAAPMAKELFKL
+583 GSLVAAPIVKKALNSYQDL
-598 IIDRDE
+598 
-604 LRDKQSNFENINI
+604 

>member
-1 MKRSYPSNSSIFR
+1 MERSSPSNSSIFR

-23 LILLTLAFL
+23 LILLTLAFF

-484 SSKRIELKNNDNW
+484 SSKRIELKNNGNW

-526 GKTGTAQVKRIS
+526 GKTGTAQVKSLINDI
-538 KRERELDLELEQ
+538 KYQEIRENELL
-550 IPYKDRDHALYV
+550 RDHALFV
-562 AYGPYKNP
+562 GYGPIEKP
-570 RYALSII
+570 SLVVVVI
-577 VEHGGS
+577 VENGES
-583 GSKAAAPMAKELFKL
+583 GSLVAAPIVKKA
-598 IIDRDE
+598 
-604 LRDKQSNFENINI
+604 INSYQGL

>member
-1 MKRSYPSNSSIFR
+1 MGRFFGVIKKSSLSNSSIFR

-23 LILLTLAFL
+23 LILLTLAFF

-37 MILSADEFKTQ
+37 MILRSDEFTTQ

-68 RNEEIVV
+68 RNEEVVV

-83 KVTPSFVEDYSLY
+83 KVTPSFIEDYSLY
-96 ISNLSELLN
+96 ISNLSELMN
-105 YETSKIEDIFYKK
+105 YETSKIENIFYKK
-118 LNEIKPFQSFTL
+118 LSEIKPFQSFTL
-130 IRNLNDEQIAKLNL
+130 IRNLTDEQIAKLNL
-144 NLSKFSG
+144 NLNKFAG
-151 TEVIPNF
+151 TEIIPNF
-158 SRNVTEGESL
+158 SRNVIQGESL
-168 GSVVGYLGFASKNSM
+168 GSVVGYLGFASKNFM

-198 LLGIEKEYDD
+198 LLGIEKEYDN

-218 LEKDSKGNVI
+218 LEKDSKGTVI
-228 KVLSTEP
+228 KVLSSEP

-289 NNFYSEEIEK
+289 NNLYSDEIEK
-299 ILQDENSPLFNR
+299 ILQDKDGPLFNR

-334 QVITWDEKIHDQ
+334 QVITWDEKIDDQ

-358 RGWKEEGHGFVN
+358 RGWKEEGHGLVN

-396 PFLAKFGFGSSSKL
+396 PFLAKFGFGASSKL
-410 LGNESKGILP
+410 IGNESKGILP
-420 DKKWKLGQ
+420 DKNWKLGQ

-454 IAIAYS
+454 IALAYS

-472 IVESIDGVATEF
+472 IVESIDGETTEF
-484 SSKRIELKNNDNW
+484 SSKKIELKNNENW
-497 ELIKKALV
+497 DLIKKALV

-511 KGTAHNLFDPKKRIA
+511 KGTAHNLFDPEKRIA
-526 GKTGTAQVKRIS
+526 GKTGTAQVKSLINDI
-538 KRERELDLELEQ
+538 KYQEIRENELL
-550 IPYKDRDHALYV
+550 RDHALFV
-562 AYGPYKNP
+562 GYGPIEKP
-570 RYALSII
+570 SLVVVVI
-577 VEHGGS
+577 VENGES
-583 GSKAAAPMAKELFKL
+583 GSLVAAPIVKKALNYYQDL
-598 IIDRDE
+598 
-604 LRDKQSNFENINI
+604 

>member
-1 MKRSYPSNSSIFR
+1 MGRFFGVIKKSSISNSSVFR

-23 LILLTLAFL
+23 LILLTLAFF

-37 MILSADEFKTQ
+37 MILRSDEFTTQ

-68 RNEEIVV
+68 RNEEVVV

-83 KVTPSFVEDYSLY
+83 KVTPSFIEDYSLY
-96 ISNLSELLN
+96 ISNLSELMN
-105 YETSKIEDIFYKK
+105 YETSKIENIFYKK
-118 LNEIKPFQSFTL
+118 LSEIKPFQSFTL
-130 IRNLNDEQIAKLNL
+130 LRNLTDEQIAKLNL
-144 NLSKFSG
+144 NLNKFAG
-151 TEVIPNF
+151 TEIIPNF
-158 SRNVTEGESL
+158 SRNVIQGESL
-168 GSVVGYLGFASKNSM
+168 GSVVGYLGFASKNFM

-198 LLGIEKEYDD
+198 LLGIEKEYDN

-218 LEKDSKGNVI
+218 LEKDSKGTVI
-228 KVLSTEP
+228 KVLSSEP

-289 NNFYSEEIEK
+289 NNLYSDEIEK
-299 ILQDENSPLFNR
+299 ILQDKDSPLFNR

-334 QVITWDEKIHDQ
+334 EVITWDEKIDDQ

-358 RGWKEEGHGFVN
+358 RGWKEEGHGLVN

-396 PFLAKFGFGSSSKL
+396 PFLAKFGFGASSKL
-410 LGNESKGILP
+410 IGNESKGILP

-454 IAIAYS
+454 IALAYS

-472 IVESIDGVATEF
+472 IVESIDGETTEF
-484 SSKRIELKNNDNW
+484 SSKKIELKNNENW
-497 ELIKKALV
+497 DLIKKALV

-511 KGTAHNLFDPKKRIA
+511 KGTAHNLFDPEKRIA
-526 GKTGTAQVKRIS
+526 GKTGTAQVKSLINDI
-538 KRERELDLELEQ
+538 KYQEIRENELL
-550 IPYKDRDHALYV
+550 RDHALFV
-562 AYGPYKNP
+562 GYGPIEKP
-570 RYALSII
+570 SLVVVVI
-577 VEHGGS
+577 VENGES
-583 GSKAAAPMAKELFKL
+583 GSLVAAPIVKKALNSYQDL
-598 IIDRDE
+598 
-604 LRDKQSNFENINI
+604 

>member
-1 MKRSYPSNSSIFR
+1 MGRFFGVIKKSSLSNSSIFR

-23 LILLTLAFL
+23 LILLTLAFF

-37 MILSADEFKTQ
+37 MILRSDEFTTQ

-68 RNEEIVV
+68 RNEEVVV

-83 KVTPSFVEDYSLY
+83 KVTPSFIEDYSLY
-96 ISNLSELLN
+96 ISNLSELMN

-118 LNEIKPFQSFTL
+118 LSEIKPFQSFTL
-130 IRNLNDEQIAKLNL
+130 IRNLTDEQIAKLNL
-144 NLSKFSG
+144 NLNKFAG
-151 TEVIPNF
+151 TEIIPNF
-158 SRNVTEGESL
+158 SRNVIQGESL
-168 GSVVGYLGFASKNSM
+168 GSVVGYLGFASKNFM

-198 LLGIEKEYDD
+198 LLGIEKEYDN

-228 KVLSTEP
+228 KVLSSEP

-289 NNFYSEEIEK
+289 NNLYSDEIEK
-299 ILQDENSPLFNR
+299 ILQDKDSPLFNR

-334 QVITWDEKIHDQ
+334 QVITWDEKIDDQ

-358 RGWKEEGHGFVN
+358 RGWKEEGHGLVN

-396 PFLAKFGFGSSSKL
+396 PFLAKFGFGASSKII
-410 LGNESKGILP
+410 GNESKGILP

-454 IAIAYS
+454 IALAYS

-472 IVESIDGVATEF
+472 IVESIDGETTEF
-484 SSKRIELKNNDNW
+484 SSKKIELKNNENW
-497 ELIKKALV
+497 DLIKKALV

-511 KGTAHNLFDPKKRIA
+511 KGTAHNLFDPEKRIA
-526 GKTGTAQVKRIS
+526 GKTGTAQVKSLINDI
-538 KRERELDLELEQ
+538 KYQEIRENELL
-550 IPYKDRDHALYV
+550 RDHALFV
-562 AYGPYKNP
+562 GYGPIEKP
-570 RYALSII
+570 SLVVVVI
-577 VEHGGS
+577 VENGES
-583 GSKAAAPMAKELFKL
+583 GSLVAAPIVKKALNSYQDL
-598 IIDRDE
+598 
-604 LRDKQSNFENINI
+604 

>member
-1 MKRSYPSNSSIFR
+1 MKRSSPSNSSIFR

-23 LILLTLAFL
+23 LILLTLAFF

-37 MILSADEFKTQ
+37 MIIRADEFITQ

-96 ISNLSELLN
+96 ISNLSELMN

-151 TEVIPNF
+151 TEIIPNF
-158 SRNVTEGESL
+158 SRNVIEGESL
-168 GSVVGYLGFASKNSM
+168 GSVVGYLGFASKNSI

-251 RTLFKEFTGKKGALI
+251 RTLFKEFSGKKGALI

-275 RALISSPSYDPNYL
+275 RALISSPSYDPNYF
-289 NNFYSEEIEK
+289 NNFYSDEIEK

-484 SSKRIELKNNDNW
+484 SSERIELKNNENW

-526 GKTGTAQVKRIS
+526 GKTGTAQVKSLINDI
-538 KRERELDLELEQ
+538 KYQEIRENELL
-550 IPYKDRDHALYV
+550 RDHALFV
-562 AYGPYKNP
+562 GYGPIEKP
-570 RYALSII
+570 SLVVVVI
-577 VEHGGS
+577 VENGES
-583 GSKAAAPMAKELFKL
+583 GSLVAAPIVKKA
-598 IIDRDE
+598 
-604 LRDKQSNFENINI
+604 INSYQGL

>member
-1 MKRSYPSNSSIFR
+1 MGRFFGVMKRSSPSNSSIFR

-23 LILLTLAFL
+23 LILLTLAFF

-151 TEVIPNF
+151 TEIIPNF

-168 GSVVGYLGFASKNSM
+168 GSIVGYLGFASKNSM

-275 RALISSPSYDPNYL
+275 RALISSPSYNPNYL

-311 AVSGQYPPASTL
+311 AVSGQNPQSSTI

-484 SSKRIELKNNDNW
+484 SSKRIELKNNENW

-526 GKTGTAQVKRIS
+526 GKTGTAQVKSLINDI
-538 KRERELDLELEQ
+538 KYQEIRENELL
-550 IPYKDRDHALYV
+550 RDHALFV
-562 AYGPYKNP
+562 GYGPIEKP
-570 RYALSII
+570 SLVVVVI
-577 VEHGGS
+577 VENGES
-583 GSKAAAPMAKELFKL
+583 GSLVAAPIVKKA
-598 IIDRDE
+598 
-604 LRDKQSNFENINI
+604 INSYQGL

>member
-1 MKRSYPSNSSIFR
+1 MGRFFGVIKKSSLSNSSIFR

-23 LILLTLAFL
+23 LILLTLAFF

-37 MILSADEFKTQ
+37 MILRSDEFTTQ

-68 RNEEIVV
+68 RNEEVVV

-83 KVTPSFVEDYSLY
+83 KVTPSFIEDYSLY
-96 ISNLSELLN
+96 ISNLSELMN
-105 YETSKIEDIFYKK
+105 YETSKIENIFYKK
-118 LNEIKPFQSFTL
+118 LSEIKPFQSFTL
-130 IRNLNDEQIAKLNL
+130 IRNLTDEQIAKLNL
-144 NLSKFSG
+144 NLNKFAG
-151 TEVIPNF
+151 TEIIPNF
-158 SRNVTEGESL
+158 SRNVIQGESL
-168 GSVVGYLGFASKNSM
+168 GSVVGYLGFASKNFM

-198 LLGIEKEYDD
+198 LLGIEKEYDN

-218 LEKDSKGNVI
+218 LEKDSKGTVI
-228 KVLSTEP
+228 KVLSSEP

-289 NNFYSEEIEK
+289 NNLYSDEIEK
-299 ILQDENSPLFNR
+299 ILQDKDSPLFNR

-334 QVITWDEKIHDQ
+334 QVITWDEKIDDQ

-358 RGWKEEGHGFVN
+358 RGWKEEGHGLVN

-396 PFLAKFGFGSSSKL
+396 PFLAKFGFGASSKII
-410 LGNESKGILP
+410 GNESKGILP

-454 IAIAYS
+454 IALAYS

-472 IVESIDGVATEF
+472 IVESIDGVTTEF
-484 SSKRIELKNNDNW
+484 SSKKIELKNNENW
-497 ELIKKALV
+497 DLIKKALV

-511 KGTAHNLFDPKKRIA
+511 KGTAHNLFDPEKRIA
-526 GKTGTAQVKRIS
+526 GKTGTAQVKSLINDI
-538 KRERELDLELEQ
+538 KYQEIRENELL
-550 IPYKDRDHALYV
+550 RDHALFV
-562 AYGPYKNP
+562 GYGPIEKP
-570 RYALSII
+570 SLVVVVI
-577 VEHGGS
+577 VENGES
-583 GSKAAAPMAKELFKL
+583 GSLVAAPIVKKA
-598 IIDRDE
+598 
-604 LRDKQSNFENINI
+604 INSYQGL

>member
-1 MKRSYPSNSSIFR
+1 MKRSSPSNSSIFR

-23 LILLTLAFL
+23 LILLTLAFF

-37 MILSADEFKTQ
+37 MVLSADEFKTQ

-96 ISNLSELLN
+96 ISNLSELMN
-105 YETSKIEDIFYKK
+105 YETTKIEDIFYKK

-151 TEVIPNF
+151 TEIIPNF

-168 GSVVGYLGFASKNSM
+168 GSVVGYLGFASKNSI
-183 LQDPNLKNFSDQQIG
+183 LEDPNLKNFSDQQIG

-289 NNFYSEEIEK
+289 NNFYSDEIEK
-299 ILQDENSPLFNR
+299 ILKDENSPLFNR

-484 SSKRIELKNNDNW
+484 SSEKIELKNNENW

-526 GKTGTAQVKRIS
+526 GKTGTAQVKSLINDI
-538 KRERELDLELEQ
+538 KYQEIRENELL
-550 IPYKDRDHALYV
+550 RDHALFV
-562 AYGPYKNP
+562 GYGPIEKP
-570 RYALSII
+570 SLVVVVI
-577 VEHGGS
+577 VENGES
-583 GSKAAAPMAKELFKL
+583 GSLVAAPIVKKA
-598 IIDRDE
+598 
-604 LRDKQSNFENINI
+604 INSYQGL

>member
-1 MKRSYPSNSSIFR
+1 MERSSPSNSSIFR

-23 LILLTLAFL
+23 LILLTLAFF

-151 TEVIPNF
+151 TEIIPNF

-168 GSVVGYLGFASKNSM
+168 GSIVGYLGFASKNSM

-346 GEFFVEGDDRPY
+346 GEFFVEGDNRPY

-484 SSKRIELKNNDNW
+484 SSKRIELKNNENW

-526 GKTGTAQVKRIS
+526 GKTGTAQVKSLINDI
-538 KRERELDLELEQ
+538 KYQEIRENELL
-550 IPYKDRDHALYV
+550 RDHALFV
-562 AYGPYKNP
+562 GYGPIEKP
-570 RYALSII
+570 SLVVVVI
-577 VEHGGS
+577 VENGES
-583 GSKAAAPMAKELFKL
+583 GSLVAAPIVKKA
-598 IIDRDE
+598 
-604 LRDKQSNFENINI
+604 INSYQGL

>member
-1 MKRSYPSNSSIFR
+1 MGRFFGVIKKSSLSNSSIFR

-23 LILLTLAFL
+23 LILLTLAFF

-37 MILSADEFKTQ
+37 MILRSDEFKTQ

-68 RNEEIVV
+68 RNEEIIV

-83 KVTPSFVEDYSLY
+83 KVTPSFIEDYSLY
-96 ISNLSELLN
+96 ISNLSELMN
-105 YETSKIEDIFYKK
+105 YETSKIENIFYKK
-118 LNEIKPFQSFTL
+118 LSEIKPFQSFTL
-130 IRNLNDEQIAKLNL
+130 IRNLTDEQIAKLNL
-144 NLSKFSG
+144 NLNKFAG
-151 TEVIPNF
+151 TEIIPNF
-158 SRNVTEGESL
+158 SRNVIQGESL
-168 GSVVGYLGFASKNSM
+168 GSVVGYLGFASKNFM

-198 LLGIEKEYDD
+198 LLGIEKEYDN

-218 LEKDSKGNVI
+218 LEKDSKGTVI
-228 KVLSTEP
+228 KVLSSEP

-289 NNFYSEEIEK
+289 NNLYSDEIEK
-299 ILQDENSPLFNR
+299 ILQDKDSPLFNR

-334 QVITWDEKIHDQ
+334 QVITWDEKIDDQ

-358 RGWKEEGHGFVN
+358 RGWKEEGHGLVN

-396 PFLAKFGFGSSSKL
+396 PFLAKFGFGASSKL
-410 LGNESKGILP
+410 IGNESKGILP

-454 IAIAYS
+454 IALAYS

-472 IVESIDGVATEF
+472 IVESIDGETTEF
-484 SSKRIELKNNDNW
+484 SSKKIELKNNENW
-497 ELIKKALV
+497 DLIKKALV

-511 KGTAHNLFDPKKRIA
+511 KGTAHNLFDPEKRIA
-526 GKTGTAQVKRIS
+526 GKTGTAQVKSLINDI
-538 KRERELDLELEQ
+538 KYQEIRENELL
-550 IPYKDRDHALYV
+550 RDHALFV
-562 AYGPYKNP
+562 GYGPIEKP
-570 RYALSII
+570 SLVVVVI
-577 VEHGGS
+577 VENGES
-583 GSKAAAPMAKELFKL
+583 GSLVAAPIVKKALNSYQDL
-598 IIDRDE
+598 
-604 LRDKQSNFENINI
+604 

>member
-1 MKRSYPSNSSIFR
+1 MERSSPSNSSIFR

-23 LILLTLAFL
+23 LILLTLAFF

-410 LGNESKGILP
+410 LGNESNGILP

-526 GKTGTAQVKRIS
+526 GKTGTAQVKSLINDI
-538 KRERELDLELEQ
+538 KYQEIRENELL
-550 IPYKDRDHALYV
+550 RDHALFV
-562 AYGPYKNP
+562 GYGPIEKP
-570 RYALSII
+570 SLVVVVI
-577 VEHGGS
+577 VENGES
-583 GSKAAAPMAKELFKL
+583 GSLVAAPIVKKA
-598 IIDRDE
+598 
-604 LRDKQSNFENINI
+604 INSYQGL

>member
-1 MKRSYPSNSSIFR
+1 MKRSSPSNSSIFR

-23 LILLTLAFL
+23 LILLTLAFF

-37 MILSADEFKTQ
+37 MIIRADEFITQ

-96 ISNLSELLN
+96 ISNLSELMN

-151 TEVIPNF
+151 TEIIPNF

-168 GSVVGYLGFASKNSM
+168 GSVVGYLGFASKNSI

-208 FLRGEIGYKF
+208 FLRGEIGYEF

-251 RTLFKEFTGKKGALI
+251 RTLFKEFSGKKGALI

-275 RALISSPSYDPNYL
+275 RALISSPSYDPNYF
-289 NNFYSEEIEK
+289 NNFYSDEIEK

-484 SSKRIELKNNDNW
+484 SSERIELKNNENW

-526 GKTGTAQVKRIS
+526 GKTGTAQVKSLINDI
-538 KRERELDLELEQ
+538 KYQEIRENELL
-550 IPYKDRDHALYV
+550 RDHALFV
-562 AYGPYKNP
+562 GYGPIEKP
-570 RYALSII
+570 SLVVVVI
-577 VEHGGS
+577 VENGES
-583 GSKAAAPMAKELFKL
+583 GSLVAAPIVKKA
-598 IIDRDE
+598 
-604 LRDKQSNFENINI
+604 INSYQGL

>member
-1 MKRSYPSNSSIFR
+1 MERSSPSNSSIFR

-23 LILLTLAFL
+23 LILLTLAFF

-251 RTLFKEFTGKKGALI
+251 KNLFKEFTGKKGALI

-275 RALISSPSYDPNYL
+275 RALISSPSYNPNYL
-289 NNFYSEEIEK
+289 NNFYSDEIEK

-484 SSKRIELKNNDNW
+484 SSERIELKNNENW

-526 GKTGTAQVKRIS
+526 GKTGTAQVKSLINDI
-538 KRERELDLELEQ
+538 KYQEIRENELL
-550 IPYKDRDHALYV
+550 RDHALFV
-562 AYGPYKNP
+562 GYGPIEKP
-570 RYALSII
+570 SLVVVVI
-577 VEHGGS
+577 VENGES
-583 GSKAAAPMAKELFKL
+583 GSLVAAPIVKKA
-598 IIDRDE
+598 
-604 LRDKQSNFENINI
+604 INSYQGL